1 MQQCSDAGEFVAA
14 HAASGRRCDCHG
26 WIQPVENIQMKRSQ
40 ASRGKFY
47 QSERRLAC
55 GEDIIDR
62 EGYRL
67 SIGIVLCN
75 GDRRVFWARRAGMR
89 SWQFPQGGIKKDE
102 EPEFA
107 MFRELYEEVGLRSD
121 DVEVIG
127 RTESWLRYQ
136 LPERYVRR
144 HSLPLCIGQKQIW
157 YVLGLRAPDSAIRL
171 DCSDRPEFDDWR
183 WVDYWFPINDVV
195 YFKREIYRQAL
206 TELGVYLLSAAGPR
220 IDASG
225 FLIHGRPAER

>member
-1 MQQCSDAGEFVAA
+1 
-14 HAASGRRCDCHG
+14 
-26 WIQPVENIQMKRSQ
+26 
-40 ASRGKFY
+40 
-47 QSERRLAC
+47 
-55 GEDIIDR
+55 
-62 EGYRL
+62 
-67 SIGIVLCN
+67 
-75 GDRRVFWARRAGMR
+75 
-89 SWQFPQGGIKKDE
+89 
-102 EPEFA
+102 
-107 MFRELYEEVGLRSD
+107 
-121 DVEVIG
+121 
-127 RTESWLRYQ
+127 LRYDVPDQ
-136 LPERYVRR
+136 WVKRDWRGNYR
-144 HSLPLCIGQKQIW
+144 GQKQIW